1 MVCVVSNVAKPM
13 MPTSEYRA
21 RKLIHKGRAIIYK
34 HKPFT
39 IMILDRS
46 GGYTQSIEF
55 NEDTGYGH
63 IGISICSQKH
73 EYVRTE
79 VLPLPDETEK
89 HNDDRKYRRTRRN
102 RKRYRK
108 PRFDNRKKEKGWIA
122 PSLQHKV
129 DIHLYWFHLY
139 VDVMPITSANFEIGK
154 FDTMR
159 LNAIE
164 KGESLP
170 YGKDYQKGEQADFY
184 TLRDAVFA
192 RDNYT

>member
-1 MVCVVSNVAKPM
+1 

-21 RKLIHKGRAIIYK
+21 RKLINKGRTIIYK

-139 VDVMPITSANFEIGK
+139 TEVMPITSANFEIGK

-164 KGESLP
+164 KGKSLP

>member
-1 MVCVVSNVAKPM
+1 MVAVVSNVGKPM
-13 MPTSEYRA
+13 MPTSEYKA
-21 RKLIHKGRAIIYK
+21 RKLIKKGRAKIYK
-34 HKPFT
+34 HNPFT

-46 GGYTQSIEF
+46 GGYTQPIEYKCD
-55 NEDTGYGH
+55 EGYGH

-73 EYVRTE
+73 EYVRKE
-79 VLPLPDETEK
+79 VRPLMDEVEK

-102 RKRYRK
+102 RKRYR
-108 PRFDNRKKEKGWIA
+108 PARFDNRKKVKGWIA
-122 PSLQHKV
+122 PSLQHKA
-129 DIHLYWFHLY
+129 DIHLYWFDKY
-139 VDVMPITSANFEIGK
+139 TEVMPITNAVFEIGK

-170 YGKDYQKGEQADFY
+170 YGTDYQKGAKADFY

-192 RDNYT
+192 RDHHT